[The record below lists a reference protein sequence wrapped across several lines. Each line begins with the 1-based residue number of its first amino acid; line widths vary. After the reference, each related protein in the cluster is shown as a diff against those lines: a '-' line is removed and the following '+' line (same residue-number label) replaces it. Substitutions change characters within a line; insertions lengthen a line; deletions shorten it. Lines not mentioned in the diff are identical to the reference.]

1 MLKFIKNPSK
11 IVKNDAQERS
21 GGDLGK
27 GSVPGQLQEQARDD
41 FWSLL
46 APLGRFWVI
55 LGTPQ
60 NPRGRQKRAKKI
72 NTVTFRCPGAV
83 LGGKKSFLEG
93 PGTHIDF

>member
-1 MLKFIKNPSK
+1 MLEFIKNPSK

-27 GSVPGQLQEQARDD
+27 GSVPGQIQEQARDD

-55 LGTPQ
+55 LGPLKIQ
-60 NPRGRQKRAKKI
+60 GGAK
-72 NTVTFRCPGAV
+72 NEP
-83 LGGKKSFLEG
+83 KKSIRRLLGVRERSWERKTFFLEG
-93 PGTHIDF
+93 PGKHIDF

>member
-27 GSVPGQLQEQARDD
+27 GAVPGQLQEQARDD

-55 LGTPQ
+55 LGAP
-60 NPRGRQKRAKKI
+60 
-72 NTVTFRCPGAV
+72 
-83 LGGKKSFLEG
+83 
-93 PGTHIDF
+93 

>member
-46 APLGRFWVI
+46 APLGRFWAPFGAQ
-55 LGTPQ
+55 LGAKGLPKSSFWAPSRTKISKNEVQ
-60 NPRGRQKRAKKI
+60 NEASK
-72 NTVTFRCPGAV
+72 
-83 LGGKKSFLEG
+83 
-93 PGTHIDF
+93 HI

>member
-1 MLKFIKNPSK
+1 MKHHQQMDPTSNKTYTKNPSK

-55 LGTPQ
+55 LGTP
-60 NPRGRQKRAKKI
+60 
-72 NTVTFRCPGAV
+72 
-83 LGGKKSFLEG
+83 
-93 PGTHIDF
+93 

>member
-1 MLKFIKNPSK
+1 MLKFIKNLSK
-11 IVKNDAQERS
+11 IIINDAQERS

-55 LGTPQ
+55 LGTP
-60 NPRGRQKRAKKI
+60 
-72 NTVTFRCPGAV
+72 
-83 LGGKKSFLEG
+83 
-93 PGTHIDF
+93 